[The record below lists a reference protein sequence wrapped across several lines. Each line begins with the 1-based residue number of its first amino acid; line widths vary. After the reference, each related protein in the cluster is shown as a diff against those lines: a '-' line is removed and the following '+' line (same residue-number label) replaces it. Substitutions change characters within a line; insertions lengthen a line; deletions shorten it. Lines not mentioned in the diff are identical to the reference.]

1 MRHDHLKRE
10 LDLLL
15 LLTQNRTYAPDDIC
29 QRIGISRRSF
39 YYYIEF
45 FEQAGFRV
53 EKHFG
58 KYCIDRSSPFFERLL
73 DLVQFTE
80 DEALL
85 MKQLITNA
93 GDASPRLRDLHRKL
107 DRFYDFRI
115 LEDEQLQQKMA
126 RIRSTLYNAVKSHR
140 MVKIV
145 NYSSPSSHTVAQRI
159 VEPFM
164 FLNNNNDIRCYE
176 VSTGKNKIF
185 RLSRMG
191 DVVRLDEEWSH
202 EAEHKKAY
210 IDLFSFSG
218 ESTTKVS
225 MVMGQLSH
233 NVMLEEYPASA
244 PCFAMRD
251 DGKWYFETDV
261 CSYLGIGRFVLGMY
275 DDIEVLGDRAFEDYL
290 SMKIKSWNERCA
302 FVKK

>member
-15 LLTQNRTYAPDDIC
+15 LLTQNRTYTPDDIC
-29 QRIGISRRSF
+29 KRIGISKRSF

-45 FEQAGFRV
+45 FEQAGFKI
-53 EKHFG
+53 EKHHG
-58 KYCIDRSSPFFERLL
+58 RYCIDRTSPFFEQLL

-85 MKQLITNA
+85 LKQLISNA
-93 GDASPRLRDLHRKL
+93 GDFSPRLRDLHLKL
-107 DRFYDFRI
+107 DKFYDFRI
-115 LEDEQLQQKMA
+115 LEDERLQHKIA
-126 RIRSTLYNAVKSHR
+126 HIRTTLYNAIKSHR
-140 MVKIV
+140 LVEIID
-145 NYSSPSSHTVAQRI
+145 YSSPSSHSVTKRT

-176 VSTGKNKIF
+176 PSTGKNKTF
-185 RLSRMG
+185 RLSRMS
-191 DVVRLDEEWSH
+191 DVVKLDEEWSH
-202 EAEHKKAY
+202 EAEHKQAY

-218 ESTTKVS
+218 EHTMKVS
-225 MVMGQLSH
+225 MIMGQLSH
-233 NVMLEEYPASA
+233 NIMIEEYPASSA
-244 PCFAMRD
+244 GFIQRD
-251 DGKWYFETDV
+251 DERWYFETDV

-275 DDIEVLGDRAFEDYL
+275 DDIEILGDRGFIDYL
-290 SMKIKSWNERCA
+290 TTKISAWNKRCP

>member
-29 QRIGISRRSF
+29 QRIGISKRSF

-45 FEQAGFRV
+45 FEQAGFKV
-53 EKHFG
+53 EKHYG
-58 KYCIDRSSPFFERLL
+58 RYCIDRTSPFFERLL
-73 DLVQFTE
+73 DLVQFSE

-85 MKQLITNA
+85 IKQLITDA
-93 GDASPRLRDLHRKL
+93 GDSSPRLRDLHRKL
-107 DRFYDFRI
+107 DSFYDFRI
-115 LEDEQLQQKMA
+115 LEDEQLQHKVA
-126 RIRSTLYNAVKSHR
+126 HIRTTLYNAIKSHR
-140 MVKIV
+140 LVEIID
-145 NYSSPSSHTVAQRI
+145 YSSPSSHSVTKRI

-176 VSTGKNKIF
+176 LSTGKNKIF

-191 DVVRLDEEWSH
+191 DVVKLDEEWSH
-202 EAEHKKAY
+202 EAEHKQAY

-218 ESTTKVS
+218 EHTMKVS
-225 MVMGQLSH
+225 MIMGQLSH
-233 NVMLEEYPASA
+233 NVMIEEYPASTVG
-244 PCFAMRD
+244 FIQRD
-251 DGKWYFETDV
+251 DEKWYFETDV

-275 DDIEVLGDRAFEDYL
+275 DDIEVLGDRGFIDYL
-290 SMKIKSWNERCA
+290 TTKVIAWSKRSS